1 MLIEQQIKHYQAL
14 SEWFISPLGS
24 AVADEFS
31 WQLEQVKDYLKGD
44 TLLQLGNCG
53 ENQWL
58 DLFDYRHKWLA
69 SPFPL
74 DEKIQLECS
83 FNQIPLNRNS
93 IDCVLAP
100 LILEPF
106 GNSLGLIDEIDRI
119 LKPMG
124 LIVLMDIN
132 PLSLW
137 GAAMKCGLLHCYSD
151 RNIKMRSAF
160 NLNRIFLQRGYR
172 QCSLSNF
179 CYIPPINNKSI
190 IKKLSFFDEVGKM
203 IWPFPSGFY
212 CYIAQKYE
220 CISPAL
226 IAQPITPPI
235 VKDYKSPL
243 QPAIN

>member
-1 MLIEQQIKHYQAL
+1 MLIERQIKQYQSL
-14 SEWFISPLGS
+14 SEWFYSPLGT
-24 AVADEFS
+24 AVAYEFS
-31 WQLEQVKDYLKGD
+31 KQLDQVQDFLNGD
-44 TLLQLGNCG
+44 TLIQLGNCG

-58 DLFDYRHKWLA
+58 DDLKYSHKWLV
-69 SPFPL
+69 SPFSL
-74 DEKIQLECS
+74 HQKEHLECS

-93 IDCVLAP
+93 VDCVLAP
-100 LILEPF
+100 LITEPF
-106 GNSLGLIDEIDRI
+106 GAGLTLIDEIDRI

-124 LIVLMDIN
+124 LIVLMGIN
-132 PLSLW
+132 PWSLW
-137 GAAMKCGLLHCYSD
+137 GAAMKCGLLHCYDD

-179 CYIPPINNKSI
+179 CYIPPINNKSV
-190 IKKLSFFDEVGKM
+190 IKKLSFFDEIGKM

-220 CISPAL
+220 CITPSL
-226 IAQPITPPI
+226 ITHAITQPII
-235 VKDYKSPL
+235 EEFKIPL